1 MKAEP
6 RLGIVYPALPL
17 WANEFR
23 PAKRDSGVGALTESG
38 FPLRIR
44 NGRLERACHVER
56 ARPDFIGVPYEC
68 RFCTR
73 RGDWAVRVETPLYDP
88 HSVLGIGVLRLRSP
102 TATSAQDDK
111 RSAPARPGSPARAA
125 FARDGVA
132 SRKRSGSEILCG
144 RCALSENQVML
155 SVEAPDF
162 SPTTR
167 VTRKPGFSPG
177 QTDLYHRG

>member
-44 NGRLERACHVER
+44 NGRPERACHVER

-68 RFCTR
+68 RFCSR

-88 HSVLGIGVLRLRSP
+88 HSVPGIGVLRLRSP

-111 RSAPARPGSPARAA
+111 RSAPDPGSPARAA

-132 SRKRSGSEILCG
+132 SRKKSGSEILCG
-144 RCALSENQVML
+144 RCAQDDISKFMNNAGCALLGQ
-155 SVEAPDF
+155 
-162 SPTTR
+162 
-167 VTRKPGFSPG
+167 GFG
-177 QTDLYHRG
+177 GIGTLAEC